1 MNNIIN
7 KTLIICTMLIVT
19 VSMFSGCTSNE
30 SVTDNNIKVKKLED
44 EVESVNI
51 SEKDAKVLKIGKTE
65 IINENKDGNNAN
77 LKLIDT
83 KTKVTNVSDFNIR
96 NIELTLR
103 EYDKD
108 NTALAKTESLSKI
121 TLKPNE
127 SADIQAAHKKYAENA
142 KVIGYSYNVGNKLVD
157 VDLETNKVDISNT
170 RDRII
175 KDTKYDIL
183 GISKPEIVNE
193 VNGGYSSKI
202 TIKNISD
209 KDIGSVVLQVAEL
222 NDENE
227 YTNISY
233 LDSYEVIKKSQ
244 EVSLISVHSEDA
256 KNLEVI
262 GYIYDDVKDNTTVE
276 VNLKLNEVILLK

>member
-7 KTLIICTMLIVT
+7 KTSIICTILIIT
-19 VSMFSGCTSNE
+19 VSMLSGCSSNE
-30 SVTDNNIKVKKLED
+30 NVSDSSINKKIESESINIDINEENAKL
-44 EVESVNI
+44 
-51 SEKDAKVLKIGKTE
+51 LKIEKTQT
-65 IINENKDGNNAN
+65 INEIKNGKSGQINN
-77 LKLIDT
+77 IDT
-83 KTKVTNVSDFNIR
+83 KTKVTNISDFNIR
-96 NIELTLR
+96 NIELIFR

-108 NTALAKTESLSKI
+108 NTALGKTETLCKI

-127 SADIQAAHKKYAENA
+127 SVYIQGVHKKHA
-142 KVIGYSYNVGNKLVD
+142 KDIKVMGYSYNLGNKFVY
-157 VDLETNKVDISNT
+157 VDLETNKINISKT
-170 RDRII
+170 RERIL
-175 KDTKYDIL
+175 KDTKYNIL
-183 GISKPEIVNE
+183 AISKPEILSE

-222 NDENE
+222 NNERE
-227 YTNISY
+227 YTNVTY

-244 EVSLISVHSEDA
+244 EVILNSVHSNDA
-256 KNLEVI
+256 KHLEVI